1 MASFVRIIA
10 VTIAVGKMQELGF
23 LINRIRK
30 EREGKSNAEI
40 LFNKRQKNLMK
51 ENGRTWNLSFLL
63 DKILSKPRKK
73 ERTKSGAEGDDK
85 KESFLLILKGFP
97 CQDCDK
103 LHDLVLV
110 NCLHCVLCTF
120 L

>member
-51 ENGRTWNLSFLL
+51 ENGRT
-63 DKILSKPRKK
+63 
-73 ERTKSGAEGDDK
+73 
-85 KESFLLILKGFP
+85 
-97 CQDCDK
+97 
-103 LHDLVLV
+103 
-110 NCLHCVLCTF
+110 
-120 L
+120 